1 MQQRYLGITI
11 NKYKYIKIKK
21 FKYIIKT
28 FINEKSG
35 NEPGD
40 LEFIEKN
47 VSLFVYLGIG
57 RLL

>member
-1 MQQRYLGITI
+1 LGITI
-11 NKYKYIKIKK
+11 NKYKYIKIQK